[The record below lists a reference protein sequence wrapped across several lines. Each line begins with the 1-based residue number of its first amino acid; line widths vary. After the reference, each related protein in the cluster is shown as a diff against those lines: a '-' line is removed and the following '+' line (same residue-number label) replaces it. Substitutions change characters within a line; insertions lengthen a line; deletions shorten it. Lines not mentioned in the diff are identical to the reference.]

1 MLAQT
6 VQATQPAAI
15 ATMPALR
22 TLPRFVTLAF
32 AWGFEDGA
40 QGNRSQPWAY
50 WTPTDARYA
59 EYSDG
64 YADGQAAA
72 QTRRQ

>member
-6 VQATQPAAI
+6 VQATQPTTTT
-15 ATMPALR
+15 ATQ
-22 TLPRFVTLAF
+22 TWPRFVTLAF

-59 EYSDG
+59 EYSEGFD
-64 YADGQAAA
+64 AGQAAA
-72 QTRRQ
+72 RR

>member
-6 VQATQPAAI
+6 VQTTQPATVTTSA
-15 ATMPALR
+15 PLR
-22 TLPRFVTLAF
+22 DLPRFVTLAF
-32 AWGFEDGA
+32 AWGFEDGGNGA
-40 QGNRSQPWAY
+40 TRQGWAY

-64 YADGQAAA
+64 YDAGQAAA
-72 QTRRQ
+72 QARR

>member
-6 VQATQPAAI
+6 VQATQPATTTTLTA
-15 ATMPALR
+15 
-22 TLPRFVTLAF
+22 LPRFVTLAF

-40 QGNRSQPWAY
+40 TGNTRQPWAY

-59 EYSDG
+59 EYSEG
-64 YADGQAAA
+64 YDAGQAAA
-72 QTRRQ
+72 QTKGR

>member
-6 VQATQPAAI
+6 VQTTQPTTVTTKA
-15 ATMPALR
+15 PLR
-22 TLPRFVTLAF
+22 DLPRFVTLAF
-32 AWGFEDGA
+32 AWGFEDG
-40 QGNRSQPWAY
+40 GNGATRQPWAY

-64 YADGQAAA
+64 YDAGQVAA
-72 QTRRQ
+72 QARRQ